1 MAPKPR
7 ARPSIV
13 PAANPKLSRQS
24 VIGVFRPKAGSPIAH
39 HLGWDKA
46 MDDAL
51 LNIKRPKGQYQ
62 VHVDFSAIVDVT
74 NPGSVI
80 EYHVTLV

>member
-7 ARPSIV
+7 ARPSNV
-13 PAANPKLSRQS
+13 PVADAKLSRQS
-24 VIGVFRPKAGSPIAH
+24 VTGVFRPKASSPVPH
-39 HLGWDKA
+39 HLGWDEA
-46 MDDAL
+46 FEDAL
-51 LNIKRPKGQYQ
+51 KLIKRPKGQYQ
-62 VHVDFSAIVDVT
+62 VHVDFSAILDVT